1 MSYEKFKEELLKE
14 LQECCGENV
23 EVEIRT
29 IKRNNGKSYDGVQIT
44 MENAKR
50 SVVPVIS
57 LDGLYEEYS
66 SGSMDIRECVKA
78 VCRERKKHETTED
91 ILKFAGK
98 LADWDAVKD
107 GVFPILL
114 STQKN
119 EEMLKNLVSTPL
131 LDLSVVYIFRM
142 KIAEELRG
150 NVKISRQMIKHYGIT
165 EKELHRQAMENLS
178 KDGYEFLDMAALIR
192 NMVQSGNKED
202 AKGQHMENTYR
213 EDEIPVKM
221 YVLTNKEKSYGA
233 AGILNKKFV
242 REFAKGQNFF
252 ILPSSIHETIFVPA
266 DNLSDG
272 EIFDNMVEEVNE
284 KQVSMEERLSD
295 HCYYYDGQADEIRM
309 CA

>member
-1 MSYEKFKEELLKE
+1 MSYEEFKKELLKE
-14 LQECCGENV
+14 LQGYYGENM
-23 EVEIRT
+23 EVEICSV
-29 IKRNNGKSYDGVQIT
+29 KRNNGKSYDGVQII
-44 MENAKR
+44 MGNAGW

-57 LDGLYEEYS
+57 LDGLYEAYS
-66 SGSMDIRECVKA
+66 NGSMEMAECVEE
-78 VCRERKKHETTED
+78 VCRERKRHETTED
-91 ILKFAGK
+91 IFRTAKK
-98 LADWDAVKD
+98 LADWSAVKD
-107 GVFPILL
+107 SVYPMLL

-119 EEMLKNLVSTPL
+119 EEMLENLVSIPI

-142 KIAEELRG
+142 KIEKEIRC
-150 NVKISRQMIKHYGIT
+150 NVKISREMIKHYGIT
-165 EKELHRQAMENLS
+165 ESELHRQAMENLA

-192 NMVQSGNKED
+192 NMVRAGDKED
-202 AKGQHMENTYR
+202 GKGQHMENMDR
-213 EDEIPVKM
+213 EDEIQVKM

-266 DNLSDG
+266 DNLSDR

-284 KQVSMEERLSD
+284 TQVSMEEQLSN

>member
-1 MSYEKFKEELLKE
+1 MSYEEFKEKLLEELHEHYGE
-14 LQECCGENV
+14 LAEA
-23 EVEIRT
+23 EICV
-29 IKRNNGKSYDGVQIT
+29 IKKNNGKTYDGVQIT
-44 MENAKR
+44 MGNAKR

-66 SGSMDIRECVKA
+66 SGSMDIRECAEA
-78 VCRERKKHETTED
+78 VCRERKRHETTGD
-91 ILKFAGK
+91 ILKFAVK

-119 EEMLKNLVSTPL
+119 EEMLKNLVSTQV

-142 KIAEELRG
+142 KIDKELRG
-150 NVKISRQMIKHYGIT
+150 NVKISRQMIEHYGIT
-165 EKELHRQAMENLS
+165 ESELHRQAMENLA

-192 NMVQSGNKED
+192 NSVKPAENED
-202 AKGQHMENTYR
+202 GKGQHMKNTYR
-213 EDEIPVKM
+213 EDEIPEM

-233 AGILNKKFV
+233 VGILNKKFV

-284 KQVSMEERLSD
+284 KQVSMEERLSN
-295 HCYYYDGQADEIRM
+295 HCYFYDGQADEIRM